1 MSDRP
6 TRRPKLCQHC
16 GEPESAHHEF
26 EAQMP
31 PGCQC
36 APGEWGDYVLDVCQR
51 FFGPRGRPCG
61 VCEHDEACH
70 RGQGDQDE

>member
-6 TRRPKLCQHC
+6 TRRPKLCKHC

-26 EAQMP
+26 AAQMP

-36 APGEWGDYVLDVCQR
+36 TPGEWGDYVLDVCAR
-51 FFGPRGRPCG
+51 FQAVHGEPCS